1 MESTITSMT
10 MNNGLQIPQLGY
22 GVFQMTSAQVLE
34 HLPQAIEAGYRHI
47 DTANAYYNEVAV
59 GKVIRD
65 SGIDRKDF
73 FVTTKLFPQD
83 YGTQKCMDAIDASLR
98 RLNMDYV
105 DLLLLH
111 QPYGEYTQAWKVLEQ
126 AQREGKVRSIGIS
139 NFSRQKTQLIL
150 DVAEV
155 VPQVM
160 QVEINP
166 RNNQHELKEWLAP
179 KGVVF
184 EGWYPLGHGD
194 KQLLQLPVFQE
205 LSQKYGKSAAQIILR
220 WHVQEGNIV
229 FPKTMNP
236 DHMRDNLNVFDFSL
250 TDEEMAQINA
260 IPQKPYY
267 NVPDKT
273 PAWMNQVFDF
283 DQQQ

>member
-10 MNNGLQIPQLGY
+10 MNNGLQIPQMGY

-47 DTANAYYNEVAV
+47 DTANAYFNEVAV

-65 SGIDRKDF
+65 SGIERKDF
-73 FVTTKLFPQD
+73 FLTTKLFPQD

-111 QPYGEYTQAWKVLEQ
+111 QPYGEFTQAWKVLEQ

-139 NFSRQKTQLIL
+139 NFNRQKTQQIL

-166 RNNQHELKEWLAP
+166 RNNQHNLKEWLAP
-179 KGVVF
+179 KGVLF

-194 KQLLQLPVFQE
+194 KRLMQLPVFLE
-205 LSQKYGKSAAQIILR
+205 LSKKYGKSTAQIILR
-220 WHVQEGNIV
+220 WHIQEGNVV

-236 DHMRDNLNVFDFSL
+236 EHMRDNLSVFDFSL
-250 TDEEMAQINA
+250 SDQEMAQINA
-260 IPQKPYY
+260 IEQKPYY

-283 DQQQ
+283 EQQQ

>member
-10 MNNGLQIPQLGY
+10 MHNGLQIPQMGY

-47 DTANAYYNEVAV
+47 DTANAYFNEVAV

-65 SGIDRKDF
+65 SGIERKDF

-83 YGTQKCMDAIDASLR
+83 YDTQKCMDAIDASLR

-139 NFSRQKTQLIL
+139 NFNRQKTQQVL

-166 RNNQHELKEWLAP
+166 RNNQHNLKEWLAP
-179 KGVVF
+179 KGVLF

-194 KQLLQLPVFQE
+194 KRLMQLPVFLE
-205 LSQKYGKSAAQIILR
+205 LSKKYGKSTAQIILR
-220 WHVQEGNIV
+220 WHIQEGNVV

-236 DHMRDNLNVFDFSL
+236 EHMRDNLSVFDFSL
-250 TDEEMAQINA
+250 SDQEMAQINA
-260 IPQKPYY
+260 IEQKPYY
-267 NVPDKT
+267 NVPNKT

-283 DQQQ
+283 EQQQ